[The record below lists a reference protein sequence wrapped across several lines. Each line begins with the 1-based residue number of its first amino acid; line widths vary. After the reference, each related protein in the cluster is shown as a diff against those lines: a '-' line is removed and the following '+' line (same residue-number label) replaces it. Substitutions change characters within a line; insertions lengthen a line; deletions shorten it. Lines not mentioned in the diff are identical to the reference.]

1 MTKRFLTVVFLF
13 FLMAPMAFAQATSG
27 SRVGQVTD
35 SSGGALPGVT
45 VELSGTAMQGTRT
58 TVTDGQGNYRF
69 QNVPPG
75 ENYKLTATLS
85 GFAPTSQTVARVY
98 LAQEG
103 TVNFTLKA
111 AVSEAITVTAEAPLV
126 DVSKTTTGVNVTSR
140 QFESLPTSRSFQQ
153 LTTLAPGV
161 NMEMGESRSNQLA
174 NSPNVGASSA
184 PENNY
189 IIDGLSTTDVR
200 YGTSGTNLTM
210 NFGEE
215 VQVMTGG
222 VFNVITKS
230 GSNELRGDVFGYLSQ
245 ADWSDK
251 RLTRLQKGTTFT
263 ADVTDSRDVGIS
275 LGGPIMKDRLWFF
288 RASHP
293 RRDR

>member
-35 SSGGALPGVT
+35 SPGGALPGLT

-58 TVTDGQGNYRF
+58 TVTDGQGNSRV

-75 ENYKLTATLS
+75 ENYKLTAPLS
-85 GFAPTSQTVARVY
+85 GFAPTSKTVARVY
-98 LAQEG
+98 LGQEG

-111 AVSEAITVTAEAPLV
+111 AVSEAITVTAEARLV
-126 DVSKTTTGVNVTSR
+126 GASKTTTGVNVTSR

-210 NFGEE
+210 NFVEE
-215 VQVMTGG
+215 VQVMTGGYSAEYGRSTGG

-251 RLTRLQKGTTFT
+251 RLTRLQKGATFS
-263 ADVTDSRDVGIS
+263 ADVTDSR
-275 LGGPIMKDRLWFF
+275 
-288 RASHP
+288 A
-293 RRDR
+293 